1 LSSLVV
7 AFPKQE
13 VALKIK
19 KLLGQSG
26 YTVTAAVSSG
36 AAALQA
42 MAALDHS
49 ILICGPRFSDMMYSE
64 LNEYLTNDNR
74 MLLVAS
80 AEICDSAP
88 ESVVVLGMPLQVHD
102 LLETVRMMD
111 ESLYRLRKKQ
121 KRKPKVRTKEDQALL
136 NQAKALLME
145 RNKMSEDAAHRYI
158 QQRSMENGTGLIE
171 TAQMIVAL
179 NSN

>member
-1 LSSLVV
+1 MSSIVV

-19 KLLGQSG
+19 KLLAQSG
-26 YTVTAAVSSG
+26 FTVASAVSTG

-42 MAALDHS
+42 MASLDHS
-49 ILICGPRFSDMMYSE
+49 ILVCGPRFSDMMYSE
-64 LNEYLTNDNR
+64 LQEYLTSDNR

-80 AEICDSAP
+80 AEVCEGAP
-88 ESVVVLGMPLQVHD
+88 ESVVVLGTPLQVHD

-111 ESLYRLRKKQ
+111 ESLYRLRRRQ
-121 KRKPKVRTKEDQALL
+121 KRQPKVRTAEDQDLL
-136 NQAKALLME
+136 NQAKAILME

-158 QQRSMENGTGLIE
+158 QRRSMENGTGLIE